1 MELDTTGFTHAYEVK
16 RQLTTV
22 QFLLMIG
29 YSLHV
34 VVLRQLEATRDVT
47 RLAVPFTNLTVC
59 STTEHSAEIKIPG
72 ITKFL
77 ILHQNNLPKYYNF

>member
-22 QFLLMIG
+22 QLLLMIG

-59 STTEHSAEIKIPG
+59 STTEHSTE
-72 ITKFL
+72 TKYQVSHNVKL
-77 ILHQNNLPKYYNF
+77 IIYQNNMPRC